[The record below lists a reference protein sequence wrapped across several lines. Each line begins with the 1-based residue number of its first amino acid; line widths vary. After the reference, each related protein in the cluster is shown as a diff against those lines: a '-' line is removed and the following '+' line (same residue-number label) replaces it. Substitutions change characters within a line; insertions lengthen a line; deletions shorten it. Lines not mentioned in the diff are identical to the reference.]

1 MGTPGGAP
9 CERVGSGPGARFCGC
24 EFHARSRNRATA
36 EAFQTCRN
44 DLEFVAQL
52 RGPSAFQRIGAQAL
66 AAARS
71 AVAALPP
78 SALDASSR
86 LLTWP
91 RRPDVG
97 ALADVLVRVGQRNK
111 RRLKVS
117 SLRESLPAQWDV
129 RSPRHA
135 SAKLAVVSI
144 QLGARTKRSA
154 ERGEPLF
161 CAVVFGPARA
171 GDEDHEAAAKKM
183 SELPPGEGRR
193 VALSVLRRH
202 APAAVASFE
211 HAMRRREETDAAK
224 AARAAAKAARKA
236 ASERGAQPITSFFH
250 LNKGGAG
257 SAHASPRA
265 AERGGA
271 LTANDGDGDGDELAL
286 NDVAR
291 EPGEAAVAA
300 AEATLGGVGRPTQPA
315 DAATAVP
322 SVSDD
327 DDEELLVRKKRGGDE
342 RLAATTAAT
351 TAHGST
357 GGKRA
362 RRGDAPNATDIVARH
377 GGKSRGGKSIGGVSA
392 AAPAAAPLL
401 GSDEIVDLT
410 GDD

>member
-1 MGTPGGAP
+1 MHRSQALLLFKKCTGCKTCGHEGLRHASGGCDTCGTLRGCNPLSAQATPVGTPGGAP
-9 CERVGSGPGARFCGC
+9 CGRVGSGPGACFCGC
-24 EFHARSRNRATA
+24 EFHARSRDRATA

-117 SLRESLPAQWDV
+117 SLGESLPAQWDV

-171 GDEDHEAAAKKM
+171 GDEDHEAAA
-183 SELPPGEGRR
+183 
-193 VALSVLRRH
+193 
-202 APAAVASFE
+202 
-211 HAMRRREETDAAK
+211 
-224 AARAAAKAARKA
+224 
-236 ASERGAQPITSFFH
+236 
-250 LNKGGAG
+250 
-257 SAHASPRA
+257 
-265 AERGGA
+265 
-271 LTANDGDGDGDELAL
+271 
-286 NDVAR
+286 
-291 EPGEAAVAA
+291 
-300 AEATLGGVGRPTQPA
+300 
-315 DAATAVP
+315 
-322 SVSDD
+322 
-327 DDEELLVRKKRGGDE
+327 
-342 RLAATTAAT
+342 
-351 TAHGST
+351 
-357 GGKRA
+357 
-362 RRGDAPNATDIVARH
+362 
-377 GGKSRGGKSIGGVSA
+377 
-392 AAPAAAPLL
+392 
-401 GSDEIVDLT
+401 
-410 GDD
+410 

>member
-1 MGTPGGAP
+1 M
-9 CERVGSGPGARFCGC
+9 
-24 EFHARSRNRATA
+24 
-36 EAFQTCRN
+36 
-44 DLEFVAQL
+44 
-52 RGPSAFQRIGAQAL
+52 
-66 AAARS
+66 
-71 AVAALPP
+71 
-78 SALDASSR
+78 
-86 LLTWP
+86 
-91 RRPDVG
+91 
-97 ALADVLVRVGQRNK
+97 
-111 RRLKVS
+111 
-117 SLRESLPAQWDV
+117 
-129 RSPRHA
+129 
-135 SAKLAVVSI
+135 
-144 QLGARTKRSA
+144 
-154 ERGEPLF
+154 
-161 CAVVFGPARA
+161 
-171 GDEDHEAAAKKM
+171 
-183 SELPPGEGRR
+183 
-193 VALSVLRRH
+193 ALSVLRRH

-211 HAMRRREETDAAK
+211 HAMRRREEADAAK

-271 LTANDGDGDGDELAL
+271 LTANDGDGHGDELAL
-286 NDVAR
+286 NGVAR

-327 DDEELLVRKKRGGDE
+327 DDELPPSGVTRASREEELVRKKRGGGE
-342 RLAATTAAT
+342 RLTATTAAT

-377 GGKSRGGKSIGGVSA
+377 GGKSRGGKSSGGVSA